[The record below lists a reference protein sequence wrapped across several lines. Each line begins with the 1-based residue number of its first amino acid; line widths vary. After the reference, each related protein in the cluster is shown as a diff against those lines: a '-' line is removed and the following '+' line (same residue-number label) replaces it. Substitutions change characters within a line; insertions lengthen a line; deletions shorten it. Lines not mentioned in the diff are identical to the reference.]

1 MATIRA
7 SQSITFTDLYDA
19 SGFEYIYTK
28 TISSIDDAGD
38 FLSSQLPSDSWTYGL
53 PSPDGGTDGISWS
66 TSQGDLSQSFPVL
79 WQCRRYV
86 NGNPSTGD
94 SVPAQWEVPT
104 RIAIMG
110 AQGAQGLPGPQG
122 DAGLQGEQ
130 GPQGPDGPQGPAKIP
145 KPGTIRA
152 AQKTGAVIIPVAGQS
167 TRRWSF
173 KNWDTFYLTKP
184 FAKTYLFFGE
194 PLTFSKEDAFEDC
207 SLRLKKSLDDLENK
221 VNKNV
226 GLVKDN

>member
-122 DAGLQGEQ
+122 DVGLQGEQ
-130 GPQGPDGPQGPAKIP
+130 GIQGPDGPQGPQGAAGDIGLQGP
-145 KPGTIRA
+145 QGDPGP
-152 AQKTGAVIIPVAGQS
+152 QGEQGLQGNQGETGPQGDV
-167 TRRWSF
+167 
-173 KNWDTFYLTKP
+173 
-184 FAKTYLFFGE
+184 GE
-194 PLTFSKEDAFEDC
+194 K
-207 SLRLKKSLDDLENK
+207 ENK
-221 VNKNV
+221 VSKV
-226 GLVKDN
+226 TKVRQARKD